1 MTQSTGPSCPAW
13 IRLTRSLRQVPNRS
27 IQPSVVYSYLPNFDT
42 ENSAPPVVLDSLH
55 RRAAPF
61 PFRTVAIKNV
71 TRDLIVAV
79 GENVGF
85 HGKPAAIDLRRNM
98 FDDYTAVAVCT

>member
-1 MTQSTGPSCPAW
+1 
-13 IRLTRSLRQVPNRS
+13 
-27 IQPSVVYSYLPNFDT
+27 
-42 ENSAPPVVLDSLH
+42 
-55 RRAAPF
+55 
-61 PFRTVAIKNV
+61 VAIKNV

-85 HGKPAAIDLRRNM
+85 HDYRFARHPLDGKPAAIDLRRNM